1 MQMTHDASDPRCKL
15 IPGNILRKLFRTNS
29 WELFQDFLMSSWGI
43 SWDILSIFLSKF
55 TDQVLTTILAPYR
68 SITNQ
73 NVIVVFV
80 FDFTEVVL
88 YFVFSYQ
95 IKIVILTN
103 KLFREDSKVI
113 VIFQQKDA
121 KKKVFVWAVQKRRE
135 DTYWRRTELLVG
147 LNLMKAAIDISHKV

>member
-1 MQMTHDASDPRCKL
+1 M
-15 IPGNILRKLFRTNS
+15 
-29 WELFQDFLMSSWGI
+29 
-43 SWDILSIFLSKF
+43 SKF

-103 KLFREDSKVI
+103 KLFKEDSKVI

-135 DTYWRRTELLVG
+135 DTY
-147 LNLMKAAIDISHKV
+147 